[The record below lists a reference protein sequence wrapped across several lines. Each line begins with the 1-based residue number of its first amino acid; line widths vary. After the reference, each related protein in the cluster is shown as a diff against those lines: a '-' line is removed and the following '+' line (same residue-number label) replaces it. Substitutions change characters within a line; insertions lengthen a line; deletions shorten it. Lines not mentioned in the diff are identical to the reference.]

1 MKAWKQF
8 ARGVIAILWC
18 GMCSAALWAQEQSDD
33 KPKPAARVLLPLP
46 DLNGNQQDD
55 EQGSQTMQ
63 PDRGPVGGVQAGTL
77 GTSEIRHSYWVTGL
91 QYGNSTQTNSV
102 STTATTGGW
111 STANYASGNLS
122 LLEAWGHSLLGANYS
137 GGGSFSSDSG
147 STQYHQLSSA
157 WQLDGRRWQ
166 ALIVEQLSYLPQ
178 SSFGFGGTTGLAVP
192 GISGALAAPLPGL
205 QQVFVPGQSVLSA
218 IGPRYSSSSGAQ
230 LTYGVSRR
238 GAFTAAVVYGLLRF
252 SNSGNVSN
260 DTEIL
265 NAAYNYAVSRKNSIG
280 VIYRFTA
287 YHFPGNPQALGDQLF
302 EFMYARRVTG
312 RLALNLAGGP
322 DVARFRFPVNG
333 SKQVISGG
341 GAASLVYAFSKSSLR
356 MNYSHGIGGGSGFFG
371 GSRTDE
377 LSANLGWPLS
387 RAWTGSLNLGYARNS
402 TIVTLKALSSP
413 TYTSWIT
420 GAGLNRPL
428 GRSMRFSLG
437 YQAVIQ
443 SSNGVIC
450 NTPACQTTQIS
461 HQIQTSIQWNAPP
474 QVLR

>member
-312 RLALNLAGGP
+312 RLAL
-322 DVARFRFPVNG
+322 
-333 SKQVISGG
+333 
-341 GAASLVYAFSKSSLR
+341 
-356 MNYSHGIGGGSGFFG
+356 GGGSGFFS